1 MAAYIALR
9 GWEGA
14 ATDST
19 VHVPFE
25 CTVLDADEAP
35 LRVQQRWGVVVYVRV
50 ISGTLPA
57 TLPNILIAPYGW
69 LIARPAKGA
78 FAPVAASLSVPA
90 GRTYAVTMLARLP
103 PLAGMRPYLRGG
115 LHPPTDLDPMAV
127 PVALEGLPDGFRAI
141 AGKLQAAS
149 KRRDV
154 VAPTREALAIQ
165 LNHIRQAAS
174 TRSMALRNHVAQS
187 TTDTAIEQLLE
198 ALADEI
204 ADVRETA
211 AHALQPFAARLPIAP
226 FLAAIRDKRA
236 LNFAWCLAAAF
247 VFAAHPD
254 EVPIEAL
261 LDLYHNM
268 SPKQWPRPLVQVV
281 VVRAMG
287 RLGDRAP
294 DEVID
299 LLASILQERRA
310 IHDIRVRRQAA
321 IALGELGER
330 APIAALIAGMDDGQP
345 EVAAAAATALL
356 QQSARITEDTRN
368 RAQLMSDVQS
378 ARRVIYGKFYPGVDS
393 GQRMGE

>member
-19 VHVPFE
+19 AHVPFE

-35 LRVQQRWGVVVYVRV
+35 FRVQQRWGVVVYVRV

-69 LIARPAKGA
+69 LIARPATGA

-154 VAPTREALAIQ
+154 VAPTREACLHAVDG
-165 LNHIRQAAS
+165 S
-174 TRSMALRNHVAQS
+174 AQ
-187 TTDTAIEQLLE
+187 
-198 ALADEI
+198 
-204 ADVRETA
+204 
-211 AHALQPFAARLPIAP
+211 
-226 FLAAIRDKRA
+226 
-236 LNFAWCLAAAF
+236 
-247 VFAAHPD
+247 
-254 EVPIEAL
+254 
-261 LDLYHNM
+261 
-268 SPKQWPRPLVQVV
+268 PRCAEY
-281 VVRAMG
+281 R
-287 RLGDRAP
+287 
-294 DEVID
+294 
-299 LLASILQERRA
+299 
-310 IHDIRVRRQAA
+310 
-321 IALGELGER
+321 
-330 APIAALIAGMDDGQP
+330 
-345 EVAAAAATALL
+345 
-356 QQSARITEDTRN
+356 
-368 RAQLMSDVQS
+368 
-378 ARRVIYGKFYPGVDS
+378 
-393 GQRMGE
+393 